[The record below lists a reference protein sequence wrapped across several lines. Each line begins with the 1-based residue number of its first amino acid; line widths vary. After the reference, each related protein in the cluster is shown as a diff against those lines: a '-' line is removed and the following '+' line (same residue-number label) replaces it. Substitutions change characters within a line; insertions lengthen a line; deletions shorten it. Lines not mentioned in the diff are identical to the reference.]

1 MSAILLGKNP
11 LESMF
16 DSEDGESK
24 QKNSLKDDKE
34 QIIRGK
40 NKTYVISK
48 TLGKGTFGKVK
59 LAYNQ
64 ENKNEKYACKI
75 LLKSNIKDED
85 DNLRCKREMDIL
97 KKMHH
102 VNVVRTYEIIS
113 TETTFYI
120 FMDFC
125 AKGELFN
132 YIVVKQRLSEKKSA
146 FFYYQLINGIEYIH
160 KKGVCH
166 RDLKPENLLLTEK
179 NKLKIIDFGLSNYF
193 NGNLLETPCGS
204 PCYASPEMVRG
215 HKYDGFKIDIWSSG
229 IILYA
234 MLCGYLPFE
243 EMENDDCNEVLFKN
257 IMECNVEYPP
267 EFIPPDAK
275 SLLKK
280 ILVKDPRRRITIEE
294 IKMEKFYLLGE
305 IIYKQTFENLG
316 NFDLNEYIYCID
328 DKDKF
333 YNFNEYLKSDSN
345 DNVLEK
351 EYLYFN
357 EKMKKNQ
364 EEEDIDYEIE
374 KLKAKEEKRRE
385 KEKEKEKDKDKD
397 KDKEKDLVERE
408 IIKNTEPNKFIT
420 PVKSE
425 ENENNDLIDLKNK
438 NSVKKNLENYE
449 KDDMLEKIKKMTAEK
464 KNQKVRKFN
473 EQKEQLENK
482 ENINSQK
489 MTEKKNSYKK
499 EKLKQNDQNKN
510 KPLSPDMLYNIP
522 IITCSNEK
530 KETKD
535 DNKMLKEY
543 SVQEELNK
551 IQNEHSNMNLNY
563 KEMNMKNQ
571 YLKTE
576 IYPSNL
582 RSKTKPKKNNYK
594 LLNKKK
600 ASNNNL
606 IAFDNILKVLQ
617 NKNTQKTKTL
627 KPYSTK
633 KNGPVKTNINKS
645 NQSNSLNKKKYCSY
659 SPGIRKVSKNGK
671 NLINNIEKNI
681 NFPRQNNYYPLTTHE
696 NIKNNYNALSN
707 DIMKYF
713 NSNIFLKNN
722 NNNLHY
728 NYADKNKSFK
738 PNKKFMQYKENKNK
752 YINNL
757 NTFNNENYFRI
768 NNNIKNKNN
777 DEKKFI
783 KYSLNNALN
792 FKSFEYYLINNTSK
806 RINNA
811 PPEKKINNEINRT
824 KETTEPNTNI
834 YNNNNTSGNITKKS
848 LGNLKGTPYL
858 ENLFTETTKPI
869 LINTSCVRKNTEVNT
884 RRKKKN
890 LSNNKRL
897 NNNNKIKMTNSNKN
911 SKSKNKNKKQSLSYK
926 MNHIYNKDNI
936 DNNIIINFNI
946 LKPNI
951 ILDHQK
957 SSSRKIKA
965 NKYAINSKGMHHNII
980 TNKIDRPITESNF
993 CSTMRSNFFNKSS
1006 KNRQNNY
1013 KNLDMKNI
1021 KKNKEINQIIRSI
1034 HDLNKK

>member
-535 DNKMLKEY
+535 DKMLKEY

-713 NSNIFLKNN
+713 NSNIFLKNTN
-722 NNNLHY
+722 NNIHY
-728 NYADKNKSFK
+728 NYADKNKSFR

-811 PPEKKINNEINRT
+811 PPEKKINNDINRH
-824 KETTEPNTNI
+824 KEITEPNTNI
-834 YNNNNTSGNITKKS
+834 YTNNNISSNITKKS

-858 ENLFTETTKPI
+858 ENLFTENTKPI
-869 LINTSCVRKNTEVNT
+869 LINTSGVRKNTEVNT

-890 LSNNKRL
+890 LSNNRRM
-897 NNNNKIKMTNSNKN
+897 NNNNKIKATNSNKN

-965 NKYAINSKGMHHNII
+965 NKYAMNSKGMHHNII
-980 TNKIDRPITESNF
+980 MNKIDRPITESNF
-993 CSTMRSNFFNKSS
+993 CSTVRSNFFNKSS
-1006 KNRQNNY
+1006 KNRQNNF